1 VRWIEEGRF
10 RARHFHP
17 YGWWKIDKESFELY
31 LQRCARETDM
41 TGAAASTGDSS
52 AAASTAD
59 KEKAA
64 KSARL
69 SRAGNRF

>member
-31 LQRCARETDM
+31 LQRCARETD
-41 TGAAASTGDSS
+41 SE
-52 AAASTAD
+52 
-59 KEKAA
+59 EKAA